1 MGQRLAS
8 LHEDSH
14 AQQRRKVVERSFQ
27 LCMNETLP
35 MLLLVPLMASA
46 LLCLACISKVLEV
59 ALFLF
64 LRSQTTS
71 RRLTANVDPRAESNG
86 VENSEYLSIHMKEV
100 SFGRRFVVSR
110 ECPRSPRILILNLYK

>member
-1 MGQRLAS
+1 MGQRLAG

-14 AQQRRKVVERSFQ
+14 EQQRRKVVEQSFR
-27 LCMNETLP
+27 LCMNETLRLVP

-71 RRLTANVDPRAESNG
+71 RRLTANVDPRAKSNG
-86 VENSEYLSIHMKEV
+86 VENSEYTSGV
-100 SFGRRFVVSR
+100 
-110 ECPRSPRILILNLYK
+110 YT